1 MRDLRAQGLCGKG
14 DLIAVGT
21 SFRGVVREY
30 LRQPGCRTFA
40 VVDWDNCVK
49 GVIPVQLLDE
59 TVFFDVFLV
68 SAPREVDGMESALEV
83 MHEMRHKTAGEL
95 MGKAEV
101 VRMDDTVH
109 DVFVRMHRVGVS
121 SRPIVDR
128 NDRAAGDLDL
138 CVRAAL

>member
-1 MRDLRAQGLCGKG
+1 
-14 DLIAVGT
+14 
-21 SFRGVVREY
+21 
-30 LRQPGCRTFA
+30 
-40 VVDWDNCVK
+40 
-49 GVIPVQLLDE
+49 
-59 TVFFDVFLV
+59 VFFDVFPV
-68 SAPREVDGMESALEV
+68 SALREVDGMESALEV